1 MSLLS
6 VEIYENSI
14 STYLN
19 YDFPK
24 QNDIP
29 TGVASQLL
37 QDVKRFLCGVEKSP
51 EKKVKTSALNRD
63 GAPDL
68 PKSSL
73 DEGIKALRE
82 PGNLFKRP
90 E

>member
-51 EKKVKTSALNRD
+51 EKKSQDFCTEPRWGSRSAKEFL
-63 GAPDL
+63 G
-68 PKSSL
+68 
-73 DEGIKALRE
+73 
-82 PGNLFKRP
+82 
-90 E
+90 